1 MEIAGL
7 AIGVPGVIGPLIQAG
22 LNGYKIFSVIH
33 NLNTDF
39 NHYRQQL
46 SVQRKLLKDRVEN
59 LKCRVGKDFATDKL
73 LDEFKGDQERL
84 TLVIKTL
91 TRMAYLFAD
100 VRQLD
105 TLYGMKT
112 ATFSDSTMSD
122 QGSATH
128 KSSSFSKMF
137 RRIRSSSKHNTPDA
151 PNAIDSNTQAL
162 ENLKID
168 LDLGEGFIASL
179 PVAEQFNR
187 IVSSYDKAKWVF
199 TDREK
204 LQALVE
210 DLKQYNSDLKNLT
223 ENYLFTIGDIGMH
236 DLITGSRIKQSC

>member
-22 LNGYKIFSVIH
+22 LNGYKIFSAVQ

-39 NHYRQQL
+39 DRYQHQL
-46 SVQRKLLKDRVEN
+46 GVQRKLLKDWAET
-59 LKCRVGKDFATDKL
+59 LKCRVGKEFATDQP

-91 TRMAYLFAD
+91 TRVAYLFAD
-100 VRQLD
+100 VRRLD

-112 ATFSDSTMSD
+112 VTFSDSTISD
-122 QGSATH
+122 QGSTAH
-128 KSSSFSKMF
+128 QSSSFRKMF
-137 RRIRSSSKHNTPDA
+137 RSIRSRSKSGTPDA
-151 PNAIDSNTQAL
+151 PNSIDPNTQAL

-168 LDLGEGFIASL
+168 LGEDFIASL

-210 DLKQYNSDLKNLT
+210 DLKQYNSDLKNLP